1 MPISAPPPSWANIKN
16 KPTTVSGFGITDMA
30 SQSVANAT
38 NATNASAVPWSGVS
52 SKPNT
57 VAGFGITDLQ
67 AAINALTGFANSV
80 GSSGYQ
86 KLPSGL
92 IVQWG
97 KVVNAGAWSSK
108 NVTLP
113 ISFPSSGLS
122 ILVGET
128 NAGTAHPFAGAFVST
143 SVFNAFSG
151 SGSAAWDI
159 YWIAIGY

>member
-1 MPISAPPPSWANIKN
+1 MPISAPPPSWESIKN
-16 KPTTVSGFGITDMA
+16 KPTTVGGFGISDLDTVIA
-30 SQSVANAT
+30 GL
-38 NATNASAVPWSGVS
+38 SGFSRSIS
-52 SKPNT
+52 SS
-57 VAGFGITDLQ
+57 GFQ
-67 AAINALTGFANSV
+67 KLTG
-80 GSSGYQ
+80 
-86 KLPSGL
+86 GL

-113 ISFPSSGLS
+113 ISFPSGGLS

-128 NAGTAHPFAGAFVST
+128 NAGTAHAFAGAFVSN